1 MRGHIFPMWSYF
13 CALVGPPKNN
23 THDLPA
29 TSRAPMSEPVIC
41 DFWSCS
47 YGFMSLELKKL
58 LAQMHVNSNLEM
70 PPAVSVQFSQNVGT
84 TCLDSIC

>member
-1 MRGHIFPMWSYF
+1 MGHTFPMWSYF
-13 CALVGPPKNN
+13 WALVGPPKIN
-23 THDLPA
+23 THDLPV
-29 TSRAPMSEPVIC
+29 TSMAPMSEPVIC
-41 DFWSCS
+41 DFWRW
-47 YGFMSLELKKL
+47 SLELKKL